1 MQVEVQLHIW
11 NMIYATICF
20 SVKEIGKFQT
30 INIKN
35 MILHKT
41 IKNVY
46 LKTYWTSQNYNL
58 CFNFFF
64 QNRKYQFTYLLGN
77 NGIKIHGVLIP
88 CILISCRP
96 RMLCKYIFLYHVMH
110 KLQDNITKG
119 WHTKEVRL
127 VKLIYLYEV
136 QVY

>member
-11 NMIYATICF
+11 NMIYDTICF
-20 SVKEIGKFQT
+20 SVNVIGKFQI

-46 LKTYWTSQNYNL
+46 LKTYWTFENYNM
-58 CFNFFF
+58 CFNFFL
-64 QNRKYQFTYLLGN
+64 QNRKYRFYLLGK

-96 RMLCKYIFLYHVMH
+96 RMLCKYIFLYLVMH
-110 KLQDNITKG
+110 KLQDSITKG

-127 VKLIYLYEV
+127 VKLIYLYKV
-136 QVY
+136 QVC